1 MDGETPIISPYG
13 DIVHDVA
20 HYRAGFLER
29 AYIFEPYKYTS
40 IDIMSLPRDKC
51 NVPMDAFARGKY
63 ELESLLAKVL
73 LEEDA
78 ELEKAFVEF
87 NTGSLEGIPKSLA
100 KILTKRKRWRLY
112 TASPF

>member
-1 MDGETPIISPYG
+1 
-13 DIVHDVA
+13 
-20 HYRAGFLER
+20 
-29 AYIFEPYKYTS
+29 
-40 IDIMSLPRDKC
+40 MSLPRDKC

-87 NTGSLEGIPKSLA
+87 NTGSLEGIPKSLV
-100 KILTKRKRWRLY
+100 KILTKGKDGDYIQLPFLKMVQLILIFY
-112 TASPF
+112 AKLDSPGRYI